1 MTTITADVSISLDG
15 FAAGLNQR
23 LDAPFGD
30 GLLHE
35 QVHRWMFEEPEK
47 HRAVLDAITAA
58 GAFVMGRNMFTAGRG
73 AWDLDWRGW
82 WGENPPYHAPVFVLT
97 HHPREPLHM
106 EGGTSFTFVTD
117 GIESA
122 LAQAREAAGDG
133 DIAIAGGAATINQY
147 LAAGAIDELRLHVVP
162 FVLGAGERVLEG
174 VAGLELELLDVS
186 GTDRVTH
193 LSYRVPRQVST
204 PR

>member
-1 MTTITADVSISLDG
+1 MTKITADISISLDG
-15 FAAGLNQR
+15 FAAGTNQR

-30 GLLHE
+30 GLLQE

-47 HRAVLDAITAA
+47 HREVLDAITAA
-58 GAFVMGRNMFTAGRG
+58 SAFVMGRNMFSPGRG

-82 WGENPPYHAPVFVLT
+82 WGDDPPYHAPVFVLT
-97 HHPREPLHM
+97 HHPREPLQM

-117 GIESA
+117 GLESA

-133 DIAIAGGAATINQY
+133 DISIAGGAATINQC

-162 FVLGAGERVLEG
+162 FVLGAGSRMFDG
-174 VAGLELELLDVS
+174 VAGLDFELLGVS
-186 GTDRVTH
+186 GSDLVTH
-193 LSYRVPRQVST
+193 LTYRPVR
-204 PR
+204 

>member
-1 MTTITADVSISLDG
+1 MTKITADVSISLDG
-15 FAAGLNQR
+15 FASGPNQR

-35 QVHRWMFEEPEK
+35 RVHRWMFDEPEK
-47 HRAVLDAITAA
+47 HRPVLDAITAA
-58 GAFVMGRNMFTAGRG
+58 SAFIMGRNMFSPGRG
-73 AWDLDWRGW
+73 AWDPDWKGW
-82 WGENPPYHAPVFVLT
+82 WGDDPPYHAPVFVLT
-97 HHPREPLHM
+97 HHAREPIEM
-106 EGGTSFTFVTD
+106 QGGTTFFFVTD

-133 DIAIAGGAATINQY
+133 DISIAGGAATLNQY

-162 FVLGAGERVLEG
+162 FVQGAGERVFDG
-174 VAGLELELLDVS
+174 VAGLDFELLDVS

-193 LSYRVPRQVST
+193 LTYRPVR
-204 PR
+204 